1 MTSENTIQA
10 WLKTAGTLPLLQ
22 ARQPDAGLNMRLKCC
37 GELLCVH
44 RHYVELA
51 IKRVIDAQPPAI
63 YNHPPKRAHTAKYS
77 SARTLYGIEGLR

>member
-1 MTSENTIQA
+1 MTREKTIRA
-10 WLKTAGTLPLLQ
+10 WLKKAGTLPLMN
-22 ARQPDAGLNMRLKCC
+22 ATRTDAALDLRLKCC

-51 IKRVIDAQPPAI
+51 IKRAIDAQPPAI
-63 YNHPPKRAHTAKYS
+63 YSHPPKRAHIAKYS